1 MNQRRTRRTTP
12 RGRRASPAS
21 RSRSASRIRTR
32 PTGERTSS
40 SASEPSPSPR
50 GERLQ
55 KVLARAGLGSRRF
68 CEQLIT
74 AGRVTV
80 NGKQITELGSRV
92 DPFRDSVAFDGEK
105 LRAEKPSYLLVYK
118 PKGYLCTHQDPD
130 GRPTVYDLL
139 PRQEQRRLFSI
150 GRLDR
155 ASEGLL
161 ILTNDGTFADLLAHP
176 RHELPK
182 TYVVT
187 LKGCIPTETVVKL
200 RQGVWLSD
208 GKTHPARV
216 RILER
221 RSRQSKLEVTLSE
234 GRNRQIRR
242 MLARFDF
249 KVPELTRT
257 RIGPLGIGRL
267 RPGSMRRLLREEV
280 DMLRREASEVSGGHK
295 CQDA

>member
-1 MNQRRTRRTTP
+1 MAHGRSP
-12 RGRRASPAS
+12 RHVRKRSPANPD
-21 RSRSASRIRTR
+21 A
-32 PTGERTSS
+32 
-40 SASEPSPSPR
+40 ASES
-50 GERLQ
+50 GIRLQ
-55 KVLARAGLGSRRF
+55 KILAAAGLGSRRGA
-68 CEQLIT
+68 EDLIRT
-74 AGRVTV
+74 GRVTV